1 MRVFLVALCVASL
14 SLSSVAAAR
23 GGAITKSS
31 SGVAAWLS
39 KMKKVVVAGQTI
51 GIVGAQDIGMAGAQD
66 IGMAG
71 AQDIGMAGAQD
82 IGKEAGQTIGM
93 AGAQDI
99 GMAGAQ
105 DIGMAGAQ
113 DIGKEA
119 GQTIGIVGAQDIG
132 KEAGQTIGMAGAQDI
147 GMAGAQDIGMAG
159 AQDIGKEAGQTIG
172 MAGAQDIGMAG
183 AQDIGMAGQTI
194 GKAAKAGLAMA
205 VGIMVA
211 CGLQGCD
218 PAQNL
223 AKDVIEARTDSDNP
237 VKIGVINEHEFPQG
251 WKGAMLAAEQANRAG
266 GIDGRL
272 IVLVPQTI
280 YGRSKS
286 GAVIAA
292 ENLIEYDEVIAI
304 SGASYSTLSEFID
317 EVVELEDVPMVT
329 IGSTNPHV
337 TAASEWV
344 FLAAFPDSF
353 QARVMATLAREE
365 LGADTAA
372 VLYWG
377 ADAYSKGLAGL
388 FSESFGKSGGSVVAN
403 FAYTYEGNTASF
415 ATELNASGIID
426 EVVAAQPDVV
436 FLPGFEADSGT
447 VAKALR
453 AAGEDAA
460 LLGADGWGSARDLV
474 EIAGEAVEGALHSD
488 HFAPEASPQFTAAYT
503 SAYGIA
509 PDGLAALGYDSV
521 MIIIQAAQRAAAGG
535 ELTRTALRDE
545 IEATDDYRGAT
556 HIIGYDENRHP
567 VKDAVIF
574 IIQDGERVFF
584 ETATVH

>member
-1 MRVFLVALCVASL
+1 MRVFLAALCVASL

-51 GIVGAQDIGMAGAQD
+51 GIVGAQDIG
-66 IGMAG
+66 
-71 AQDIGMAGAQD
+71 
-82 IGKEAGQTIGM
+82 KEAGQTIG
-93 AGAQDI
+93 I
-99 GMAGAQ
+99 V
-105 DIGMAGAQ
+105 GAQ

-132 KEAGQTIGMAGAQDI
+132 KEAGQTIG
-147 GMAGAQDIGMAG
+147 
-159 AQDIGKEAGQTIG
+159 KV
-172 MAGAQDIGMAG
+172 
-183 AQDIGMAGQTI
+183 
-194 GKAAKAGLAMA
+194 AKAGLAMA

-223 AKDVIEARTDSDNP
+223 AKDVIGARTGSDNP
-237 VKIGVINEHEFPQG
+237 VKIGLITEHEFQQSRN
-251 WKGAMLAAEQANRAG
+251 GAMLAAEQANLAG
-266 GIDGRL
+266 GIDGRMV
-272 IVLVPQTI
+272 VLVPQTI
-280 YGRSKS
+280 YGRNKS

-292 ENLIEYDEVIAI
+292 ENLIKYDEVIAI

-317 EVVELEDVPMVT
+317 EVAELEDVPMVT

-353 QARVMATLAREE
+353 QGRVMALLAREE

-377 ADAYSKGLAGL
+377 ADAYSKGLAG
-388 FSESFGKSGGSVVAN
+388 SFIKSFDELGGSVID
-403 FAYTYEGNTASF
+403 FAYTHEHGTASDVF
-415 ATELNASGIID
+415 AVELDASGIID

-436 FLPGFEADSGT
+436 FIPSFAADAGT
-447 VAKALR
+447 VARALR

-460 LLGADGWGSARDLV
+460 LLGADGWGSGGDLV
-474 EIAGEAVEGALHSD
+474 EIAGAAAEGALHSD
-488 HFAPEASPQFTAAYT
+488 HFTPEASPQFTAAYT

-574 IIQDGERVFF
+574 TIRDGERVFF
-584 ETATVH
+584 ETFSP